1 MTTAI
6 IAVVGS
12 LVGVALGSALS
23 YLAQYSLANRTR
35 KWKLEDTKRQ
45 SFAEFLT
52 SISASYAKAKAGE
65 GDPEDADLLRAT
77 AVIELIAGRKIADQA
92 RQLQIQVTGVHK
104 KLRQGGSTVKQADV
118 DDADRARRELIELF
132 KADLD
137 IPADGDIGQDAGR
150 AGTSGQ
156 PGDDQPGSPVNHA

>member
-12 LVGVALGSALS
+12 LIGVVLGSALS
-23 YLAQYSLANRTR
+23 FLAQYSLANRMH

-45 SFAEFLT
+45 SYAEFLT

-65 GDPEDADLLRAT
+65 GDAEDSDLLRAT
-77 AVIELIAGRKIADQA
+77 AVIELIAEREIADPA
-92 RQLQIQVTGVHK
+92 RHLQIQVTEVHK
-104 KLRQGGSTVKQADV
+104 RLRKGDSKVEQTGVLAT
-118 DDADRARRELIELF
+118 DRARRELIKLF

-137 IPADGDIGQDAGR
+137 SRPDGG
-150 AGTSGQ
+150 
-156 PGDDQPGSPVNHA
+156 

>member
-23 YLAQYSLANRTR
+23 FLAQYSLANRTR

-45 SFAEFLT
+45 SYAEFLT

-77 AVIELIAGRKIADQA
+77 AVIELIAGSQIPDQA
-92 RQLQIQVTGVHK
+92 RQLQIQVTDVHK
-104 KLRQGGSTVKQADV
+104 KLRQGNSAVTQTDV
-118 DDADRARRELIELF
+118 DDADRARRGLIKLF

-137 IPADGDIGQDAGR
+137 IPPDGDKGQDAGR

-156 PGDDQPGSPVNHA
+156 PGTDQLDSPVNHT

>member
-23 YLAQYSLANRTR
+23 FLAQYSLANRTR

-45 SFAEFLT
+45 SYAEFLT

-65 GDPEDADLLRAT
+65 GDPEPRST
-77 AVIELIAGRKIADQA
+77 GQIAVIP
-92 RQLQIQVTGVHK
+92 GV
-104 KLRQGGSTVKQADV
+104 ST
-118 DDADRARRELIELF
+118 
-132 KADLD
+132 
-137 IPADGDIGQDAGR
+137 
-150 AGTSGQ
+150 
-156 PGDDQPGSPVNHA
+156 

>member
-23 YLAQYSLANRTR
+23 FLAQYSLANRTR

-45 SFAEFLT
+45 SYAEFLT
-52 SISASYAKAKAGE
+52 SISTSYARAKAGE

-77 AVIELIAGRKIADQA
+77 AVIELIAEGKIADQA
-92 RQLQIQVTGVHK
+92 RQLQVQVTEVHK
-104 KLRQGGSTVKQADV
+104 KLRQGDPTVTQTDV
-118 DDADRARRELIELF
+118 DDADHTRREVIKLF

-137 IPADGDIGQDAGR
+137 IPSDDDKGQDGGQ
-150 AGTSGQ
+150 AGTSGRATT
-156 PGDDQPGSPVNHA
+156 DQPSSPVDHA